1 MVLVSTTHMA
11 DDPEVPGADAPTAVP
26 TGSEAAVEAYQ
37 TDDGVVLYDAGNPLA
52 WIESHAP
59 VPLDDAV

>member
-1 MVLVSTTHMA
+1 MA